1 MIKGLSLCHIPLS
14 YALDDRPGGLGGG
27 GGGDLVWRGLAG
39 AGLGNEVGVLVSDE
53 GANKP
58 EVVAG
63 GGEDAVLAIGNPT
76 GNAVFDF
83 GRAVYD

>member
-1 MIKGLSLCHIPLS
+1 M
-14 YALDDRPGGLGGG
+14 
-27 GGGDLVWRGLAG
+27 VWRGLAG

-63 GGEDAVLAIGNPT
+63 GGEDAVLAIGVPT
-76 GNAVFDF
+76 SDAVIEF